1 MSNAKD
7 PRIVDIMRVV
17 EKLTDDDDPRLFDP
31 SGIERILDAL
41 ATAIELNG
49 GVKPRPSAEAAD
61 VRRLMAA
68 VCEAANPRFLDVMH
82 AEALEQER
90 INAEIREDVAKAD
103 AEKAGA
109 A

>member
-17 EKLTDDDDPRLFDP
+17 EKLTDDDPRQHDP
-31 SGIERILDAL
+31 SGIYWILEALGESMTNAGYER
-41 ATAIELNG
+41 
-49 GVKPRPSAEAAD
+49 EARD
-61 VRRLMAA
+61 MHKLMGA
-68 VCEAANPRFLDVMH
+68 VCDAANSRWLDVMH

-90 INAEIREDVAKAD
+90 INAEIRED